1 MEAGSVTT
9 PFGRRSMSLGMFAT
23 QIASQQIAADQ
34 SKDKWRLYRAVCEA
48 RPRLGVT
55 DRALSV
61 LNALLSFHPAAELSA
76 ETGLIVFPSNA
87 LLSLRAH
94 GMAEPTLRRH
104 LAALVDAGLILR
116 KDSPN
121 GKRYARRAGEGTIR
135 EAFGFSLA
143 PLLARAAEIEQLAAE
158 VATERRLSQ
167 QFRERLTLYRRD
179 VTKMLSVAVA
189 EGVDGD
195 WADIR
200 IRFHN
205 ALERLSRSKDQALLL
220 ATVDAVDAIRQ
231 EIANRLEL
239 HLESKNPSGNP
250 TQTERH
256 IEDSHISLSIES
268 EQALKLQDGARARS
282 NIEND
287 GSHCEG
293 AETKQSNVR
302 QNQAIQPNGR
312 TRGQMKSFP
321 LDLVIRACPQIVDY
335 SPGGSIRHWR
345 DLMGAATVVRSMLNI
360 SPSAYELACNVMGP
374 ENAATV
380 VACILE
386 RAGHINCAG
395 GYLRDLSRRA
405 ERDEFAIGPMLMA
418 LARPTPFDN
427 TKRLE

>member
-9 PFGRRSMSLGMFAT
+9 PFGRRTMSLGMFAT
-23 QIASQQIAADQ
+23 QIASQQIKPDQ
-34 SKDKWRLYRAVCEA
+34 SKDKWKLYRAICEA

-61 LNALLSFHPAAELSA
+61 LNALLSFHPAAELST
-76 ETGLIVFPSNA
+76 ESGLIVFPSNA

-121 GKRYARRAGEGTIR
+121 GKRYARRAGEGKIR

-158 VATERRLSQ
+158 VATERRIAQ
-167 QFRERLTLYRRD
+167 QLREQLTLYRRD
-179 VTKMLSVAVA
+179 VTKMIGAAVA
-189 EGVDGD
+189 ESVDGD
-195 WADIR
+195 WTEVR
-200 IRFHN
+200 VRFHDVID
-205 ALERLSRSKDQALLL
+205 RLSRSKDQALLI
-220 ATVDAVDAIRQ
+220 ATVDEVDAIRQ
-231 EIANRLEL
+231 EIAKRLEL
-239 HLESKNPSGNP
+239 HLESKNLSGNP

-268 EQALKLQDGARARS
+268 EQASKLQGRVGARAD
-282 NIEND
+282 IEDHRNHSD
-287 GSHCEG
+287 D
-293 AETKQSNVR
+293 AKKRQSNVR
-302 QNQAIQPNGR
+302 PN
-312 TRGQMKSFP
+312 RGIEQSRPVRAPMKSFP

-345 DLMGAATVVRSMLNI
+345 DLMTAAVVVRSMLDI
-360 SPSAYELACNVMGP
+360 SPSAYELACDVMGP

-395 GYLRDLSRRA
+395 AYLRDLSRRA

-418 LARPTPFDN
+418 LARPTPPDSS
-427 TKRLE
+427 KRLE